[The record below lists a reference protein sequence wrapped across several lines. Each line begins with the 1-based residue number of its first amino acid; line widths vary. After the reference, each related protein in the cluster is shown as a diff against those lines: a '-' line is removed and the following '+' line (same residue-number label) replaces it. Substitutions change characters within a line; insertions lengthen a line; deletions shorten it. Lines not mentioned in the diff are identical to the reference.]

1 MLFLSNAV
9 RECSEYSQLK
19 KLIDKNKTVA
29 VTGVSHINKTVI
41 VNTLCRDI
49 KSRAVLICAD
59 EGEQQKFK
67 EDFSSLGAKV
77 ITLSSRDFVYK
88 TDAVISHEYEYD
100 RVGAFKN
107 ILDKNYD
114 VLITTIDGAL
124 SFTIPPEVLKDTA
137 FCLKT
142 GEEYPLKELEQKLL
156 YLGYTRCEIVEGKGT
171 FAVRGGIVDIFPP
184 CDENP
189 VRIEFFGDEVDCI
202 YSFDIVTQRRN
213 VKIKSV
219 DIIPASEVLFKSKD
233 EFLNCLTTL
242 LKKQRTDNAKKVL
255 TGIINMANDSIM
267 PKSYDRFLPVAYDR
281 VCSLADYLDDEM
293 IFLSE
298 SVKLK
303 DSARGYFTR
312 LTDDIKIALVA
323 GELTKQTVSFSLN
336 YNQFFNLIGQ
346 KNPVFLDT
354 FARGSYDIA
363 VEDTVNFNLRQT
375 VPWRGTVS
383 QLAEDIKPII
393 NNGGS
398 AVVLAGA
405 NKAAQSLANELKEYN
420 IKAEYV
426 PDAEQTKKGRVLV
439 SEGGLSSGFEIPETK
454 FYLVVRGQH
463 ILSNKVRRKH
473 KSGKTINSLDELK
486 TGDFVVHATHGIGI
500 FEGVNKI
507 TTEGVTK
514 DYIKIKY
521 AKQDVLYVPV
531 IQLDLVSKY
540 IGNADESTI
549 KLNKLGSTEWQNT
562 RKRVKNSLK
571 DIAKQLISLY
581 AKRLNTKGYA
591 FSPDCDFQ
599 HDFEARFEYQETDD
613 QLICINEIKKDMES
627 PVPMDRLLCGDVGV
641 GKTEVAL
648 RAAFKAIADS
658 KQVAL
663 LVPTTIL
670 AFQHY
675 QTTVRRMEGM
685 PVLVEML
692 SRFRTPKQQAQI
704 IKKVKSGE
712 VDMLI
717 GTHRMLNKNIEFKD
731 LGLVIID
738 EEQRFGVAQKEKLKQ
753 LKPNVDTLTLSATPI
768 PRTLNMA
775 MSGLRDMSS
784 IEQAPQDRSPVQT
797 YVTEYDKDV
806 VLEAIKRELR
816 RSGQV
821 YYLHNKVA
829 TIEQCAMR
837 LKESLPQAK
846 ISVAHGKMSEEQLS
860 EVWRQ
865 LLNHE
870 IDILVC
876 TTIIE
881 TGIDVPN
888 VNTLIIENADCMGL
902 SQLHQLRGRVGR
914 SSRRAYAYLTYKV
927 GKVVNETAQKRLE
940 AIREFTEFGSGFKIA
955 MRDLEIR
962 GAGNVLGGQQHGHM
976 DAVGY
981 DMYIKLLNDAIK
993 EEKGEKIEN
1002 IDSECTIDLH
1012 VEAHIPEKYI
1022 SSLRSRLG
1030 VYRSIA
1036 DIKNEDEAHDLIEE
1050 LTDRFGAPPE
1060 QVKGLME
1067 VSVLRNRAAKL
1078 GIVKIEQHGNMLRL
1092 YPSQINEKH
1101 ISVLSGQLAKL
1112 FSLKAGEKPCY
1123 VVRLFSSVTPKQM
1136 LEDIINAL
1144 ENCE

>member
-1 MLFLSNAV
+1 MLFLYNAV
-9 RECSEYSQLK
+9 RDCSEYVKLK
-19 KLIDKNKTVA
+19 NSIDNNKIVA
-29 VTGVSHINKTVI
+29 ATGLSHISKTVI
-41 VNTLCRDI
+41 VNTLCRDT
-49 KSRAVLICAD
+49 KRRAVLICSD
-59 EGEQQKFK
+59 EGEQQRFK
-67 EDFSSLGAKV
+67 EDFSALGIKV

-88 TDAVISHEYEYD
+88 TDAVNSHEYEYD
-100 RVGAFKN
+100 RVGTFKN
-107 ILDKNYD
+107 IIDKNYD

-124 SFTIPPEVLKDTA
+124 SFTIPPEVLEQSA
-137 FCLKT
+137 FSLKIS
-142 GEEYPLKELEQKLL
+142 EEIDLKQLEQKFLS
-156 YLGYTRCEIVEGKGT
+156 LGYTRCEIVEGKGT
-171 FAVRGGIVDIFPP
+171 FAVRGGIVDVFPP
-184 CDENP
+184 NDQSP
-189 VRIEFFGDEVDCI
+189 VRIEFFGDQIDCI

-213 VKIKSV
+213 TKRQSV
-219 DIIPASEVLFKSKD
+219 DIIPASEVLFKSK
-233 EFLNCLTTL
+233 EHFLECISNLA
-242 LKKQRTDNAKKVL
+242 KKQSTENAKKTL
-255 TGIINMANDSIM
+255 NNIIQMAQDGIM
-267 PKSYDRFLPVAYDR
+267 PKSYDRFLPIAYDR
-281 VCSLADYLDDEM
+281 VCSLVDYLDDEM
-293 IFLSE
+293 VFLSE

-303 DSARGYFTR
+303 DSARGYYTR

-336 YNQFFNLIGQ
+336 YSQFFNLIGQ
-346 KNPVFLDT
+346 KNPVFLDA
-354 FARGSYDIA
+354 FARGNYDIA
-363 VEDTVNFNLRQT
+363 VADLVNFNLRQT
-375 VPWRGTVS
+375 VSWRGTVS
-383 QLAEDIKPII
+383 QLVEYLNPILSQH
-393 NNGGS
+393 GS

-405 NKAAQSLANELKEYN
+405 KKAAQSLANELKEYK
-420 IKAEYV
+420 I
-426 PDAEQTKKGRVLV
+426 DAKFTEDIEQTEKGKVFVL
-439 SEGGLSSGFEIPETK
+439 EGGLSSGFEIPETK
-454 FYLVVRGQH
+454 FCLVVRGQH
-463 ILSNKVRRKH
+463 IASSQLKRRH

-486 TGDFVVHATHGIGI
+486 KGDFVVHATHGIGV

-540 IGNADESTI
+540 IGNTDENTI

-562 RKRVKNSLK
+562 RKRVKSSLK
-571 DIAKQLISLY
+571 DIAKELISLY
-581 AKRLNTKGYA
+581 SKRMNTKGYA

-599 HDFEARFEYQETDD
+599 NDFEARFEYQETDD
-613 QLICINEIKKDMES
+613 QLACINEIKKDMQS
-627 PVPMDRLLCGDVGV
+627 TVPMDRLLCGDVGV

-648 RAAFKAIADS
+648 RAAFKAIADG
-658 KQVAL
+658 KQVVL

-675 QTTVRRMEGM
+675 QTAVRRMEGM

-692 SRFRTPKQQAQI
+692 SRFRTPKQQTEI
-704 IKKVKSGE
+704 IKRVKSGE

-717 GTHRMLNKNIEFKD
+717 GTHRVLNKNIEFRD

-784 IEQAPQDRSPVQT
+784 IEQTPQDRSPVQT

-829 TIEQCAMR
+829 TIEQCAVR
-837 LKESLPQAK
+837 LKQSLPEAR
-846 ISVAHGKMSEEQLS
+846 ISVAHGKMTEEQLS

-865 LLNHE
+865 LLHHE
-870 IDILVC
+870 IDVLVC

-927 GKVVNETAQKRLE
+927 GKVVNELAQKRLE

-976 DAVGY
+976 EAVGY

-993 EEKGEKIEN
+993 EQKGEKLES
-1002 IDSECTIDLH
+1002 IDSECVIDLH

-1036 DIKNEDEAHDLIEE
+1036 DIKSNDDAKDLIDE
-1050 LTDRFGAPPE
+1050 LTDRFGAPPH
-1060 QVKGLME
+1060 QVIGLIE
-1067 VSVLRNRAAKL
+1067 VSILRNRAAKL
-1078 GIVKIEQHGNMLRL
+1078 GIVKIEQHGNMLKL
-1092 YPSQINEKH
+1092 YPSQINQRYITE
-1101 ISVLSGQLAKL
+1101 LSGQLAKL
-1112 FSLKAGEKPCY
+1112 FSFNAGEKPCY
-1123 VVRLFSSVTPKQM
+1123 VVRLFSGVTAKQM

-1144 ENCE
+1144 EKC